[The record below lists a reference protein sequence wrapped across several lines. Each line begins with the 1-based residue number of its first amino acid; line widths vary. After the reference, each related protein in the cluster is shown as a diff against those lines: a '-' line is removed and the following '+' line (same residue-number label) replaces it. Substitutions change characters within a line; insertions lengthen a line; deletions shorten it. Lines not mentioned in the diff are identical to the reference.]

1 MRRLVIVTGLSGA
14 GKSQAM
20 KSFEDFGFAC
30 LDNAPPVLAR
40 EFVTLAER
48 SGSTGVALAL
58 DVRTLGP
65 FGDPVG
71 ALDALE
77 AAGFDPEVLFLD
89 AEDETLIRRFSETR
103 RRHPYGSE
111 TGGMAEAIAAERA
124 ALAGLRDRASVV
136 WDTSRL
142 TLGMLK
148 DRIGSVFAATEAR
161 RLGVAVVAFGFKYG
175 LPLDADL
182 VFDVRFLP
190 NPNYVEGLRELTGA
204 DAPVA
209 AYLEAL
215 PDTEAFLE
223 RLFPLVDF
231 LVPRFER
238 EGKSQVTVA
247 IGCTGGRHRSVYL
260 GRRLRRHLTAD
271 HRRQR
276 QLRSAGREPVSSRV
290 RRSLGLAR
298 WLQPGL
304 GVKRWLLLAALG
316 ATLFVNGV
324 SRYLTDE
331 GTSLRVNEL
340 VDSLVVE
347 VMPPSYLSYVFIV
360 LGALLVALGIWRW
373 LNAIVTAVA
382 PNTLNVIDAVRSRR
396 LERGYKIVVVGGGT
410 GLSTMLRG
418 LKKISTNL
426 TAVVTVSDD
435 GGSSGRLQKELG
447 VLPPGDIRNCLVALA
462 DDEALVTELFR
473 YRFQEGEG
481 LSGHSFGNLFL
492 AAMTGITGNFDEAIK
507 VSSRVLNVK
516 GRVLPSTLAVAR
528 LAARMSDG
536 RIIEG
541 ESQIT
546 AANGRIEEVFLDPP
560 YAAPLDEVITALR
573 EADAIVLGP
582 GSLYTS
588 IMPNLL
594 VDRVAREIELASAV
608 KIYVCNV
615 MTQPGETDGYS
626 ASTHVRALMRGSDGA
641 LVRRRGGQRRAAAQ
655 AARRVRR
662 GGPVPGRR
670 RRGRAARAGD
680 ADRARQRHQRNADRA
695 PRPRPPGRGR
705 DRHHRRNGRRARL
718 VRAPPARPGP
728 RRRPVGSADLTLSVP
743 DAVPRR
749 APPPRA
755 G

>member
-1 MRRLVIVTGLSGA
+1 M
-14 GKSQAM
+14 
-20 KSFEDFGFAC
+20 
-30 LDNAPPVLAR
+30 
-40 EFVTLAER
+40 
-48 SGSTGVALAL
+48 
-58 DVRTLGP
+58 
-65 FGDPVG
+65 
-71 ALDALE
+71 
-77 AAGFDPEVLFLD
+77 
-89 AEDETLIRRFSETR
+89 
-103 RRHPYGSE
+103 
-111 TGGMAEAIAAERA
+111 
-124 ALAGLRDRASVV
+124 
-136 WDTSRL
+136 
-142 TLGMLK
+142 
-148 DRIGSVFAATEAR
+148 
-161 RLGVAVVAFGFKYG
+161 
-175 LPLDADL
+175 
-182 VFDVRFLP
+182 
-190 NPNYVEGLRELTGA
+190 
-204 DAPVA
+204 
-209 AYLEAL
+209 
-215 PDTEAFLE
+215 
-223 RLFPLVDF
+223 
-231 LVPRFER
+231 
-238 EGKSQVTVA
+238 
-247 IGCTGGRHRSVYL
+247 
-260 GRRLRRHLTAD
+260 
-271 HRRQR
+271 
-276 QLRSAGREPVSSRV
+276 

-347 VMPPSYLSYVFIV
+347 FMAPSYLAYAFIV
-360 LGALLVALGIWRW
+360 LGALLVSLGIWRW

-382 PNTLNVIDAVRSRR
+382 PNGTTRDMIEAMRSRQ

-418 LKKISTNL
+418 LKKITTNL

-492 AAMTGITGNFDEAIK
+492 AAMTGITGNFDQAIK

-536 RIIEG
+536 RIVEG
-541 ESQIT
+541 ESRIT
-546 AANGRIEEVFLDPP
+546 AARGTIEEVMLDPP
-560 YAAPLDEVITALR
+560 YAAPLDEVIAAIR

-594 VDRVAREIELASAV
+594 VDRVAREIELAGAV

-626 ASTHVRALMRGSDGA
+626 AAAHVRALMRGSDARLCDVVVVNDELPRKLREEYAEEGQYPVAVDEAELAA
-641 LVRRRGGQRRAAAQ
+641 LGLRVVRANVISETQTVRHDPDRLAAVVIGIVDETIAQRASYVRRLRAQNQGGS
-655 AARRVRR
+655 
-662 GGPVPGRR
+662 
-670 RRGRAARAGD
+670 
-680 ADRARQRHQRNADRA
+680 
-695 PRPRPPGRGR
+695 
-705 DRHHRRNGRRARL
+705 
-718 VRAPPARPGP
+718 
-728 RRRPVGSADLTLSVP
+728 GSSVQP
-743 DAVPRR
+743 T
-749 APPPRA
+749 
-755 G
+755 